1 MSQNSAHAFTIY
13 GLCLLYQDPYNVAFL
28 VNDVY
33 LPMSQSNLEQPLNE
47 AVNVDPQEIEKFS
60 ALAQQWWDL
69 HGEFKPLHLMNPTRL
84 NYVSDKADGLF
95 GKQVIDVGCG
105 GGILSESMA
114 KLGAQVLGI
123 DMAEQSLNVAK
134 LHALESGVSNVSYQQ
149 IPVETL
155 AEQQPHSFDVVT
167 CMEMLEHVPD
177 PQSIVRACFKLVKPG
192 GQVFFST
199 LNRTNRAYLL
209 AIIGAEHI
217 LRLVPKGTHEHK
229 KFIRPSELIRFVDN
243 SDARCL
249 DAIGVHYNPLTEQF
263 KTNNDLSVN
272 YLIHCQPNS

>member
-1 MSQNSAHAFTIY
+1 MAWV
-13 GLCLLYQDPYNVAFL
+13 YNVAFL
-28 VNDVY
+28 VTDVY
-33 LPMSQSNLEQPLNE
+33 LSMSQSNLEQPIND

-95 GKQVIDVGCG
+95 GKRVIDVGCG

-114 KLGAQVLGI
+114 KLGADVLGI

-134 LHALESGVSNVSYQQ
+134 LHALETGVNNVNYQQ

-155 AEQQPHSFDVVT
+155 ADQQPNSFDVVT

-209 AIIGAEHI
+209 AIIGAEH
-217 LRLVPKGTHEHK
+217 LLKLVPKGTHEHK

-243 SDARCL
+243 SGARCL

-272 YLIHCQPNS
+272 YLIHCQPNN

>member
-1 MSQNSAHAFTIY
+1 MSST
-13 GLCLLYQDPYNVAFL
+13 
-28 VNDVY
+28 
-33 LPMSQSNLEQPLNE
+33 QSHQSFDN

-69 HGEFKPLHLMNPTRL
+69 SGEFKPLHLMNPTRL
-84 NYVSDKADGLF
+84 NYVAEKSDGLF
-95 GKQVIDVGCG
+95 GKRIVDVGCG
-105 GGILSESMA
+105 GGILAESMA
-114 KLGAQVLGI
+114 RLGGDVLGI
-123 DMAEQSLNVAK
+123 DMAEQSLNVAR
-134 LHALESGVSNVSYQQ
+134 LHALETKVDNIAYQQ
-149 IPVETL
+149 IPVEEL

-199 LNRTNRAYLL
+199 LNRTKRAYLL
-209 AIIGAEHI
+209 AILGAEHI
-217 LRLVPKGTHEHK
+217 LQLVPKGTHEHS

-272 YLIHCQPNS
+272 YLIHCQPNVK